1 MTKIGI
7 IGGGASGIM
16 AAITAARQGAQ
27 VTIFEHNS
35 SLGKKILATGNGKCN
50 FSNLNQNDNNYFSE
64 HMEFPEKIIKQFT
77 PQNTIAFFESIG
89 MMVKDK
95 NDYLYPATMQASTV
109 LELLLLE
116 LGKQKVKIVTGIQI
130 LEISKKKNEFQMKTA
145 DSIFNMDKVI
155 LCCGSKASPKTGSD
169 GSGYEYARKFGH
181 TIVKPLPALVQVKCQ
196 GNYFKGISGVRTQ
209 ANVSL
214 FINGVYKDS
223 NLGELQLT
231 DYGISGIPVFQISR
245 HIAKALERKEKVDVY
260 IDFLPEVGMEQLS
273 DFLEKRKN
281 LSGDKTIEE
290 FLCGLFQKKIIAMIL
305 KEYKLKSSR
314 KIKEFSL
321 EELKKLFMW
330 IKKFYVQVIGTNS
343 FEQAQICLGGVNVDE
358 VDEKMQSK
366 IVSGLYFAGE
376 ILDVDGKC
384 GGYNLQWA
392 WTSGYVA
399 GFYGAKE

>member
-1 MTKIGI
+1 
-7 IGGGASGIM
+7 
-16 AAITAARQGAQ
+16 
-27 VTIFEHNS
+27 
-35 SLGKKILATGNGKCN
+35 
-50 FSNLNQNDNNYFSE
+50 
-64 HMEFPEKIIKQFT
+64 
-77 PQNTIAFFESIG
+77 
-89 MMVKDK
+89 MVKQ
-95 NDYLYPATMQASTV
+95 N
-109 LELLLLE
+109 
-116 LGKQKVKIVTGIQI
+116 VKIVTVIQI

-223 NLGELQLT
+223 DLGELQLT

-245 HIAKALERKEKVDVY
+245 HIAQALERKEKVDVY

-290 FLCGLFQKKIIAMIL
+290 FLCGIFQKKIIAMIL

-321 EELKKLFMW
+321 EELEKLFMW
-330 IKKFYVQVIGTNS
+330 IKKFFVQVIGTNS